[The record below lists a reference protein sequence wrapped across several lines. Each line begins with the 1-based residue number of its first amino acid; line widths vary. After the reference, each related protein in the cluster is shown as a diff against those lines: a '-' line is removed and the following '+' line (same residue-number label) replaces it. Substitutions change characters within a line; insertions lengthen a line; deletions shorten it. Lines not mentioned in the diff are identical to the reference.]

1 MRFPPSNDLVQC
13 VKMEQQILQV
23 KKRCEPTRA
32 GESSKGGQDSH
43 RLYLISSKT
52 AANKFS
58 R

>member
-13 VKMEQQILQV
+13 VKIYQQILQV
-23 KKRCEPTRA
+23 QKRCEPTRA

-43 RLYLISSKT
+43 RPDLISSKT
-52 AANKFS
+52 TANKFS